1 MSAPRA
7 GRSGG
12 PRRYEIRLDG
22 RLDPR
27 WAATFTGLSLS
38 TGKDG
43 TTVLRG
49 SVTDQAALHGL
60 LQTVRDLGL
69 PLVSVI
75 PLDPQPQHTP
85 TLTRPTGRTA
95 P

>member
-1 MSAPRA
+1 MWAPRT
-7 GRSGG
+7 GSSDG

-27 WAATFTGLSLS
+27 WAATFDGLSLS
-38 TGKDG
+38 TGKGG

-49 SVTDQAALHGL
+49 SVTDQAALHGV

-69 PLVSVI
+69 PLISVFR
-75 PLDPQPQHTP
+75 LDPEQPPTAITP
-85 TLTRPTGRTA
+85 PTGRTA

>member
-1 MSAPRA
+1 MSASRA
-7 GRSGG
+7 GRSDG

-27 WAATFTGLSLS
+27 WAATFDGLSLS

-43 TTVLRG
+43 ATVLRG
-49 SVTDQAALHGL
+49 SVADQAALHGV

-69 PLVSVI
+69 PLISVLR
-75 PLDPQPQHTP
+75 LDPEQPRTAP
-85 TLTRPTGRTA
+85 PTGRTA